1 MNIKHSNDL
10 KIMCLSDNRAHCARM
25 FSVCARVHV
34 SMHVWYIRVCWFVC
48 VCAGM
53 CVCVYMWYNY
63 MHVSKCGC
71 VCVDYDIREKHCV
84 KKLLFIVGINAKIK
98 PNLFGAE

>member
-1 MNIKHSNDL
+1 MNIKHSNNL

-34 SMHVWYIRVCWFVC
+34 SMHVWYIR
-48 VCAGM
+48 
-53 CVCVYMWYNY
+53 VCVYMWYNY